1 MAYVLFTPV
10 GGHDPIASFHDG
22 AVLHI
27 CRVYRPEKVYLYLSH
42 EMLERSR
49 LDDRYRVSLQKLQ
62 EQLGY
67 TIRELHLIE
76 RDELTQVQL
85 FDAFYTDFDQ
95 ILREIH
101 AQDPESTLLV
111 NLSSGTPAMKSA
123 LNVISVLSQYPM
135 QAVQVSTP
143 NQREN
148 PKEDDPH
155 QYDVDLFWD
164 CNQDNEPNFTNRCR
178 EVKGEHL
185 LVKIKK
191 ESIQRLLHA
200 YNYRAA
206 LMLAQDIEAFM
217 PDEAMKMLRAAECR
231 LQLDQSGYAKAMKGV
246 EHKFMPIEMGNQ
258 RRVFEYVLGLQIKM
272 QQGNYADFLRGLTPV
287 VMDLFELCLK
297 DRLHI
302 TLDEFC
308 RRDYEGSYRV
318 SVNVMMQS
326 EMGQQIL
333 KALQNGFQTLE
344 ITEGYV
350 GSMTILKIF
359 EDMSSETAL
368 LDDLRQMREI
378 ETRIRNVAA
387 HEIVSVTSEWIRSK
401 TGMSPE
407 NILKL
412 LKRLVISA
420 GIKVKA
426 EYWHSYE
433 DMNAVISS
441 SILGEEHRP

>member
-1 MAYVLFTPV
+1 
-10 GGHDPIASFHDG
+10 
-22 AVLHI
+22 
-27 CRVYRPEKVYLYLSH
+27 
-42 EMLERSR
+42 
-49 LDDRYRVSLQKLQ
+49 
-62 EQLGY
+62 
-67 TIRELHLIE
+67 
-76 RDELTQVQL
+76 
-85 FDAFYTDFDQ
+85 
-95 ILREIH
+95 
-101 AQDPESTLLV
+101 
-111 NLSSGTPAMKSA
+111 
-123 LNVISVLSQYPM
+123 
-135 QAVQVSTP
+135 
-143 NQREN
+143 
-148 PKEDDPH
+148 
-155 QYDVDLFWD
+155 
-164 CNQDNEPNFTNRCR
+164 
-178 EVKGEHL
+178 
-185 LVKIKK
+185 
-191 ESIQRLLHA
+191 
-200 YNYRAA
+200 
-206 LMLAQDIEAFM
+206 MLAQDIEAFM

-287 VMDLFELCLK
+287 VMDIFELCLK
-297 DRLHI
+297 DRLRI

-318 SVNVMMQS
+318 SVDVMMQS